1 MPDWLFEV
9 KDFTD
14 ALVIRE
20 HKQEVERALDA
31 AHDSGI
37 EGAFSSGQLLLIYQF
52 KNSVYGSDD
61 FNKWVEAADEAVND
75 SNFAADFMHYLKGK
89 FDQGYTDTY
98 RDAMQSAL
106 DECQNQTMTL
116 VVPQTPVI

>member
-1 MPDWLFEV
+1 M
-9 KDFTD
+9 
-14 ALVIRE
+14 VIRE

-37 EGAFSSGQLLLIYQF
+37 EGAFSSGQLLLSYQF

>member
-1 MPDWLFEV
+1 MPDWLFVAEE
-9 KDFTD
+9 FTA
-14 ALVIRE
+14 ALVMSE
-20 HKQEVERALDA
+20 YKQEVERVLDA

-37 EGAFSSGQLLLIYQF
+37 EGAFSSGQLLLSYQF

-61 FNKWVEAADEAVND
+61 YNKWVEAADEAVND
-75 SNFAADFMHYLKGK
+75 SNLAADFMHNLKGK
-89 FDQGYTDTY
+89 FEQGYTDTY